1 MKLKDSFITI
11 ALLVIVGILAACSAV
26 TQAQP
31 AAPAG
36 HAVPMPEVAIKLT
49 DDGFTVPTEMPAGI
63 VAVNFSNSSTKYQ
76 EGGPVLG
83 RLNQGVTYD
92 NITALL
98 ASDDPDGY
106 SKFEQMVT
114 SLGAAERTIYNL
126 TPGQYLAYFI
136 GNIEGAPPISSLIT
150 VKDEGNT
157 AAAPTAEITADMQEF
172 NFILPDEIKAGKHVW
187 QISNTGKQAHHMLI
201 IQLPKGVTA
210 DDIITWVSAEIPS
223 GPPPFLN
230 PDGPTIGT
238 GFEVLSPGQ
247 STWAEID
254 LPPGEYTVFCLLPDM
269 SAMPPTSHIAHG
281 MHRTLKVVE

>member
-1 MKLKDSFITI
+1 
-11 ALLVIVGILAACSAV
+11 
-26 TQAQP
+26 
-31 AAPAG
+31 
-36 HAVPMPEVAIKLT
+36 
-49 DDGFTVPTEMPAGI
+49 MPAGI
-63 VAVNFSNSSTKYQ
+63 VMVNFSNSSTKYQ

-83 RLNQGVTYD
+83 KLNEGVTYD
-92 NITALL
+92 DITALL
-98 ASDDPDGY
+98 ASADPDSY
-106 SKFEQMVT
+106 ARFEQMVT
-114 SLGAAERTIYNL
+114 SLGAAEHTIYNL
-126 TPGQYLAYFI
+126 APGQYLTYFM
-136 GNIEGAPPISSLIT
+136 GNIEGVPPISPLIT

-157 AAAPTAEITADMQEF
+157 AAAPAAEITAEMQEF
-172 NFILPDEIKAGKHVW
+172 NFILPDEIKAGKQIW

-201 IQLPKGVTA
+201 IRLPAGVTA

-247 STWAEID
+247 SAWAEID